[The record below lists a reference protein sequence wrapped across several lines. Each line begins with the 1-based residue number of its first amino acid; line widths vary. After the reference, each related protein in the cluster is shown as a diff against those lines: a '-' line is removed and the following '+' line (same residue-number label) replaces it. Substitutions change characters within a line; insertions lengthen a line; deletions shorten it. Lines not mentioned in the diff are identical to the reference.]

1 MKKRS
6 IYFLILMCLI
16 SSCTKNY
23 INELGDAAIEDEQ
36 ILPGESFPVTVE
48 DETYCV
54 TYQFNDDVFVLDDK
68 DLEECLLTV
77 EQDSILYFR
86 SDAFPKEYC
95 HAGAMISSGI
105 SEKTPY
111 GLGNVILDYQV
122 EGDVI
127 KCTTTVAMLD
137 ELFKTL
143 ELTSSI
149 PLLLGVEDDDSD
161 LTRAEIGSDNG
172 LSFQLG
178 AQFGDLDSK
187 GWEVSV
193 LGKLAFNADL
203 TFNVS
208 LKNNTYEVSL
218 TPSTTFAGEIAGTA
232 KLPLMSKPIILMKPK
247 EIKLPICQIG
257 PVILRPYMSISTTLE
272 AYLEGTASF
281 SFGKTVS
288 GTWGW
293 TDRGQLSE
301 SGCSNNSSNDFIQ
314 DLDINGSVRADIS
327 TPVDLGLGIYTRR
340 VALALSPELG
350 ISLSADCPF
359 EINNQ
364 QNPDIWRI
372 NPKLSFGLGAEVS
385 GEFVV
390 QLFKRQNL
398 IYNKWPFAEF
408 DLLSLEWPLLPVLD
422 EDSIQTEAVSMK
434 AGLYNAEYSLTG
446 GLLCKF
452 IDIKPALVVESKD
465 GDKDKKYKESNRLH
479 YITTPSNHRFGIY
492 DIKPF
497 GEYIVRPAIYVFDNY
512 YTNGSKVLNG
522 FEFNISIGFCIDC
535 SGSMDT
541 CISTVKNN
549 AVNFYSLMSDAYNE
563 ESYGI
568 SSLRA
573 NVIGFQGIGEKF
585 WSSPMYS
592 LPDESAA
599 LRNYI
604 SGLYTGGGDHEIGL
618 EAISSSIDKMDWS
631 GNPETDRNIIIIW
644 SDEDYQGS
652 MSLSSLKATWDSLPE
667 SKRLIVFGEGNW
679 NNLSGWE
686 YTTVNSNI
694 GDAFTDIDY
703 IMDNIIGTE

>member
-1 MKKRS
+1 M
-6 IYFLILMCLI
+6 

-36 ILPGESFPVTVE
+36 ILPGESFPVTIE
-48 DETYCV
+48 EETYCI
-54 TYQFNDDVFVLDDK
+54 TYQFNDDVYVLDDK
-68 DLEECLLTV
+68 DLEECLLKV
-77 EQDSILYFR
+77 EQDSVLYFR
-86 SDAFPKEYC
+86 SSVFPEEYC
-95 HAGAMISSGI
+95 HEGAMISSGI

-127 KCTTTVAMLD
+127 KCTTTVAPLD
-137 ELFKTL
+137 DLFKTL

-149 PLLLGVEDDDSD
+149 PLLIEVEDEESE
-161 LTRAEIGSDNG
+161 LTKATIGSDSG
-172 LSFQLG
+172 LTIQLG
-178 AQFGDLDSK
+178 SQFGDLDDK

-232 KLPLMSKPIILMKPK
+232 KLPLMPEPLTLMKPK

-257 PVILRPYMSISTTLE
+257 PVILRPYMSIETTLE
-272 AYLEGTASF
+272 AYLEGSASVAF
-281 SFGKTVS
+281 SKTIS

-293 TDRGQLSE
+293 TDSGQLSE
-301 SGCSNNSSNDFIQ
+301 SGCSNNSSNDFITGLEI
-314 DLDINGSVRADIS
+314 DGSVKLDIS

-340 VALALSPELG
+340 VALTLSPELG
-350 ISLSADCPF
+350 ISLGADCPF
-359 EINNQ
+359 EIDNQ
-364 QNPDIWRI
+364 QNPDVWGM

-385 GEFVV
+385 GKFFVK
-390 QLFKRQNL
+390 LFKRQKL
-398 IYNKWPFAEF
+398 IKNEWPFVEF
-408 DLLSLEWPLLPVLD
+408 DLLSLEWPLLPTLD

-434 AGLYNAEYSLTG
+434 AGLYNAEYTLAG

-452 IDIKPALVVESKD
+452 IDIKPALVVETKD
-465 GDKDKKYKESNRLH
+465 GEEEQKYKESNKLH
-479 YITTPSNHRFGIY
+479 YVTAPSNHRFGIY

-497 GEYIVRPAIYVFDNY
+497 GEYVVRPAIYVFDNY
-512 YTNGSKVLNG
+512 YTNGSKDLKG

-549 AVNFYSLMSDAYNE
+549 AVNFYSLMTDAYNK

-568 SSLRA
+568 SSLCA
-573 NVIGFQGIGEKF
+573 NVIGFQGEGEGF

-592 LPDESAA
+592 LPDEAAA
-599 LRNYI
+599 LQSYI
-604 SGLYTGGGDHEIGL
+604 SGLYTSGGNREIGL
-618 EAISSSIDKMDWS
+618 EAISSSIGKMDWS

-667 SKRLIVFGEGNW
+667 SKRLIVFGGGNW
-679 NNLSGWE
+679 SNLSGWE